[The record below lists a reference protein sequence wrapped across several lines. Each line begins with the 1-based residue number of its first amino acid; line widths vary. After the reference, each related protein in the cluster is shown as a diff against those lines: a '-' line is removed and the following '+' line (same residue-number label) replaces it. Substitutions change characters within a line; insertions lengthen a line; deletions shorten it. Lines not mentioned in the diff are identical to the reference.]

1 MKQSC
6 LSRLKNCIAKIRT
19 CVDNLQTNQLALCIQ
34 LSRDI
39 RANFNALCLWLLSN
53 AKVESVNI
61 FKIGNFGT
69 GHFLNLPLLIR
80 YATCCLVVA

>member
-1 MKQSC
+1 
-6 LSRLKNCIAKIRT
+6 
-19 CVDNLQTNQLALCIQ
+19 
-34 LSRDI
+34 
-39 RANFNALCLWLLSN
+39 
-53 AKVESVNI
+53 VESVNI